1 LRTRIDIP
9 KIFQRV
15 PRGICS
21 SHIPDAKSKIRRH

>member
-15 PRGICS
+15 PRLMTSG
-21 SHIPDAKSKIRRH
+21 HIPDEKRKTRRH